1 MNRFQFSGLLLL
13 LIGFTFFSCQK
24 EEIEIIDNTPGDAIT
39 SDSALAKLLLDT
51 SMNNGSIDDFI
62 DGTPCSSIQMP
73 FDVLVNG
80 QTITISNQT
89 QLVALAQITSPI
101 TLVFPITVVF
111 EDFTT
116 LIVNSQQE
124 LDALAQS
131 CQAFNNAID
140 CVELVYPVTFFV
152 YNANNEQTAT
162 VVINNNTELF
172 AFLSNLETG
181 VYVAIQF
188 PITVILAD
196 GSLVSVTS
204 HNQLQAIIENC
215 EDSIPDPPA
224 PSELETILT
233 TGNWY
238 VSLFFDDEDETYLYA
253 DYEFSFNS
261 DGTAAA
267 VSGSNTV
274 NGSWFISSSSSDL
287 KLNLD
292 FGNDIPFDELEEDWK
307 VLDFNN
313 EQIRLRDG
321 SDLLTF
327 SRTPYSGGN
336 GNVQQLN
343 DILLDGLWYVAL
355 YLEDSDEDYTSIFN
369 SFQFDFQTGGIVSVS
384 NNSVTLQGNWFVT
397 IENENNLKLILS
409 FSDVYPLDEIDED
422 WFVIEFQNNQVK
434 LVDDDDDD
442 DPDVLIFEKL

>member
-1 MNRFQFSGLLLL
+1 
-13 LIGFTFFSCQK
+13 
-24 EEIEIIDNTPGDAIT
+24 
-39 SDSALAKLLLDT
+39 
-51 SMNNGSIDDFI
+51 
-62 DGTPCSSIQMP
+62 
-73 FDVLVNG
+73 
-80 QTITISNQT
+80 
-89 QLVALAQITSPI
+89 PI

-162 VVINNNTELF
+162 VVINNNAELF

-196 GSLVSVTS
+196 GSQVSVTS

-307 VLDFNN
+307 VLNFNN
-313 EQIRLRDG
+313 DQIRLRDG

-327 SRTPYSGGN
+327 SRIPNSGGSV
-336 GNVQQLN
+336 NVQLLN
-343 DILLDGLWYVAL
+343 DILVDGLWFVAL
-355 YLEDSDEDYTSIFN
+355 YMEDGDEDETANFN
-369 SFQFDFQTGGIVSVS
+369 SFQFNFQSNGVVKVS
-384 NNSVTLQGNWFVT
+384 NNVVTLNGSWLVTSGNSD
-397 IENENNLKLILS
+397 NLKLILS
-409 FSDVYPLDEIDED
+409 FIDVYPLDEIDED
-422 WFVIEFQNNQVK
+422 WYVVEFQNNQIK
-434 LVDDDDDD
+434 LIDDEDDD
-442 DPDVLIFEKL
+442 DPDEL